1 MLKPC
6 LSKEPNSG
14 GRRALFGLSPRFI
27 AAAEC
32 ALSLFRRRKK
42 QIVFEKT
49 EIRIT
54 VEDDVIE
61 QRDADDFR
69 RFYER
74 LRRFDIFS
82 ARCAAARRMIVAY
95 DHRRCIFDERFRK
108 DFARMDDRSID
119 RTDAYDAYLY
129 DFVSAVERYAQK
141 MLFRHHRIIFYKGHD
156 IFRLRDDR
164 MQVRVPSASEF
175 ERGRYGE
182 AFSRSHAFDRQK
194 IRHDIFVV
202 RFVQCFHDA
211 AREAAHGRFFCAASE
226 YEHDKFLIARI

>member
-1 MLKPC
+1 M
-6 LSKEPNSG
+6 PNSG
-14 GRRALFGLSPRFI
+14 TGRSRAVFGLIARFI

-32 ALSLFRRRKK
+32 ARSLFYGRKE

-82 ARCAAARRMIVAY
+82 ARRTSARRVIVAY
-95 DHRRCIFDERFRK
+95 DHRRSVFDERFRK
-108 DFARMDDRSID
+108 DFARVDNRSVN
-119 RTDAYDAYLY
+119 RADAYDAYPY
-129 DFVSAVERYAQK
+129 DFVAAVERYAQK
-141 MLFRHHRIIFYKGHD
+141 MLSRQYRIIFYKGHD
-156 IFRLRDDR
+156 VIRLRDDR

-194 IRHDIFVV
+194 IRHDVFVV
-202 RFVQCFHDA
+202 RFVQCFDDA

>member
-1 MLKPC
+1 M
-6 LSKEPNSG
+6 N
-14 GRRALFGLSPRFI
+14 ALPPL
-27 AAAEC
+27 C
-32 ALSLFRRRKK
+32 CRRKE

-54 VEDDVIE
+54 VEDDVVE

-108 DFARMDDRSID
+108 DFARMNDRSID
-119 RTDAYDAYLY
+119 RADTYDAYLY
-129 DFVSAVERYAQK
+129 DFVSAVERYAQEVF
-141 MLFRHHRIIFYKGHD
+141 FRQHRIIFHKGHD

-164 MQVRVPSASEF
+164 MQVRVSSASEF
-175 ERGRYGE
+175 DRGRYGE

-194 IRHDIFVV
+194 IRHDVFVV
-202 RFVQCFHDA
+202 RFVQCFDDA
-211 AREAAHGRFFCAASE
+211 AREAAHGRFFCAAPE
-226 YEHDKFLIARI
+226 YEHDKLFIARI